1 MPLAARRGAGQCAA
15 CRLEPKGTSL
25 SATTSTSDDTAANPR
40 RQLKP
45 LRALMPYVLKHRG
58 VLAVALIALTASAA
72 AMLTVP
78 VAVRR
83 MIDLG
88 FTGTDGAF
96 VDKYFAMMVGI
107 GFVLAVASAT
117 RMYAVNWLGERVVAD
132 LRAQVFGHIARLG
145 PAFYETAH
153 SGELMS
159 RLTADTTQ
167 IKGAA
172 GSALSQALRNLI
184 MLTGALT
191 MMVVTSPGLAA
202 LTLAAIPAI
211 VFPLLA
217 YGRAVRRLA
226 RTAQDRLADASA
238 YAADNLAAVRAMT
251 AFSQEANITG
261 RFAAAVER
269 AFEAARSRLLARA
282 GLTAIAIFL
291 VVASIVGVLW
301 FGSRLVIAGD
311 MTGGRLSQFI
321 LYAVFAAGAMA
332 ELAEVWGELSQASG
346 AAERMMELLATAPAI
361 RAPAHPKPLPVPAR
375 GTVEFRDVAFAY
387 PSRPGVS
394 ALDGVSFSV
403 QRGETVALVGPSGAG
418 KSTVFNLILRFFD
431 PDRGAV
437 LVDGV
442 PVSDAD
448 PAALRARI
456 ALVPQ
461 DIMLFDD
468 TVLENIRYG
477 RPDAS
482 EAEVKAAADAAH
494 ADGFIASLP
503 AGYATRLGERGLSLS
518 GGQRQRIALARA
530 MLRDAPILLLD
541 EATSALDAE
550 SEAAVQHAIAKVSD
564 GRTTLIIAH
573 RLATVQRASRILVFD
588 KGVIVEEGRHADLLR
603 RGGLYARLA
612 ELQFT
617 LDAAQ

>member
-1 MPLAARRGAGQCAA
+1 MRPRWAVCG
-15 CRLEPKGTSL
+15 L
-25 SATTSTSDDTAANPR
+25 SARAQGHILSVTTPTSDDTVATSPR
-40 RQLKP
+40 QQLKP
-45 LRALMPYVLKHRG
+45 LRALVPYVLKHRG
-58 VLAVALIALTASAA
+58 MLALALIALVASAA

-88 FTGTDGAF
+88 FTGPDGSF
-96 VDKYFAMMVGI
+96 VDKYFAMMVAI
-107 GFVLAVASAT
+107 GFVLAIASAT

-132 LRAQVFGHIARLG
+132 LRAEVFGHVARLG
-145 PAFYETAH
+145 PAFYETTH

-172 GSALSQALRNLI
+172 GSALSQALRNII
-184 MLTGALT
+184 MLIGALSL
-191 MMVVTSPGLAA
+191 MVITSPGLSA

-217 YGRAVRRLA
+217 YGRAVRRLS

-238 YAADNLAAVRAMT
+238 YAADNLAAVRART
-251 AFSQEANITG
+251 AFSQEAYLTG
-261 RFAAAVER
+261 RFASAVER

-301 FGSRLVIAGD
+301 FGSRLVISGD
-311 MTGGRLSQFI
+311 MTGGRLGQFI

-346 AAERMMELLATAPAI
+346 AAERMTELLATEPVV
-361 RAPAHPKPLPVPAR
+361 RAPANPKSLPAPPR

-387 PSRPGVS
+387 PSRPGAS
-394 ALDGVSFSV
+394 ALDGVSFSI

-431 PDRGAV
+431 ADRGAV

-442 PVSDAD
+442 PVSDVD
-448 PAALRARI
+448 PAVLRARI

-461 DIMLFDD
+461 DVMLFDD

-477 RPDAS
+477 RPEAS
-482 EAEVKAAADAAH
+482 EAEVRAAAVAAH
-494 ADGFIASLP
+494 ADGFITALP
-503 AGYATRLGERGLSLS
+503 SGYATRLGERGLSLS

-530 MLRDAPILLLD
+530 MLRNAPVLLLD

-550 SEAAVQHAIAKVSD
+550 SEAAVQHAIAKVSE

-588 KGVIVEEGRHADLLR
+588 KGMIVEEGRHADLLR